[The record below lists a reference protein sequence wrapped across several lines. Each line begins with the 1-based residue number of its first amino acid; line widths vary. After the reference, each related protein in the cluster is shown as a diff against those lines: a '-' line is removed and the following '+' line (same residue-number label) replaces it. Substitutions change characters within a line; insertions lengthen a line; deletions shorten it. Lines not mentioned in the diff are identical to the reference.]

1 MDSKII
7 QDLSLQA
14 MNLRDM
20 GVIFINDSYEIIYHN
35 TWVTEHL
42 KESDSLIGK
51 SMLSCFAEIQET
63 DVHELIQS
71 SLQCDFDQIQSHS
84 GLKGNFPFYAK
95 KGQGKLIHQRIAIHT
110 LVNESR
116 RYIYVEIQ
124 DVSDLESRE
133 LELENQTLHF
143 ERLANYDTLTGLMNR
158 RFFTERLTEEISSSE
173 RNSLRF
179 AVLFLD
185 LDHFKQVNDKLGHS
199 AGDELLR
206 KVSSQL
212 KLMLRRNDL
221 VARLGGDEFVIL
233 LDNMTRE
240 DQPAMVANKL
250 LNLFQPK
257 WSIHGHE
264 VEIGTS
270 IGISIYPNDGTTASE
285 LLNSADMAMY
295 TSKQL
300 GRGRFQYY
308 SSSMGESAAQRAALE
323 KELKLAIED
332 GQFELYF
339 QPQVDIHNCKIHGC
353 EALIRWNHP
362 TRGIVSPIEFIPLA
376 EESLLIVAIGRWV
389 IEEACR
395 FLKRLNDSGLQDILM
410 AINLSPRQ
418 FEALSLF
425 DVLSKAVTE
434 TQINAKLLVLEITEG
449 HLFQSKTKTNLTMK
463 RLKNLGIQIALDDFG
478 TGYSSL
484 AYLKTLP
491 LDFLKIDRL
500 FVTDLVQDLV
510 DQQIISSI
518 IELAQGLNLDI
529 VAEGAETPEQVAKLK
544 ALGCGVIQGFY
555 YAEPLPAD
563 DFIEYCLQFQG

>member
-1 MDSKII
+1 MSSNLI
-7 QDLSLQA
+7 QDLSMQA
-14 MNLRDM
+14 LNLRDL
-20 GVIFINDSYEIIYHN
+20 GVVFIDESYEIVYHN
-35 TWVTEHL
+35 SWVSQYL
-42 KESDSLIGK
+42 KDSNPILGK
-51 SMLSCFAEIQET
+51 PFFSCFTEMQGSQI
-63 DVHELIQS
+63 DKIIQS
-71 SLQCDFDQIQSHS
+71 YFMGDFTQNQSTMD
-84 GLKGNFPFYAK
+84 LKGEFPFYTNN
-95 KGQGKLIHQRIAIHT
+95 GQGKLIHQRVAIHS
-110 LVNESR
+110 LLNKSK
-116 RYIYVEIQ
+116 RYVYIEIQ
-124 DVSDLESRE
+124 DVSELYVRE
-133 LELENQTLHF
+133 QELENQALHL

-206 KVSSQL
+206 KVSGQL
-212 KLMLRRNDL
+212 KLILRRNDI

-233 LDNMTRE
+233 LDNITRE

-250 LNLFQPK
+250 LDLFRAK
-257 WSIHGHE
+257 WTIHGQDI
-264 VEIGTS
+264 EIGTS

-285 LLNSADMAMY
+285 LLNTSDMAMY

-323 KELKLAIED
+323 QELKLAVEE

-339 QPQVDIHNCKIHGC
+339 QPQVDIHQCKIHGC

-362 TRGIVSPIEFIPLA
+362 TRGLVMPMEFISLA
-376 EESLLIVAIGRWV
+376 EESLLIVTIGRWV
-389 IEEACR
+389 IEEASR
-395 FLKRLNDSGLQDILM
+395 FLKRLNDSGLQDVLM

-425 DVLSKAVTE
+425 DVLSKAISE
-434 TQINAKLLVLEITEG
+434 AQINAKNLVLEITEG
-449 HLFQSKTKTNLTMK
+449 HLFQSKAKTNLTMK

-544 ALGCGVIQGFY
+544 TLGCGVIQGFY
-555 YAEPLPAD
+555 YAEPLSGD